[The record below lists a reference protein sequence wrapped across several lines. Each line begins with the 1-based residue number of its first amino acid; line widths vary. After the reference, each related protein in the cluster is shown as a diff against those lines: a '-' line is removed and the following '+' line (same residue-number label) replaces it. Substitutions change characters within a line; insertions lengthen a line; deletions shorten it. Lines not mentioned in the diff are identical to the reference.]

1 VPASRNL
8 SRNQQVLT
16 TGARRLRRWALVP
29 ALVVWPLLAGA
40 SCEKSSAKTPEAAP
54 GDVVQAADN
63 AKGGG
68 TAAPAK
74 TDTTPLPGVDVSKL
88 EGKKLES
95 FYKLVGSLTSPCGKA
110 HSLRTSVTSDI
121 ACKRAPFAARYV
133 SALLEDG
140 ASEDDVKTEYQNKYK
155 QAKTSTFKLD
165 GVPFAGT
172 QGAPITIVE
181 YFDYGCP
188 ACQAFKPRLEEV
200 LQQNEPKVVVYYKQY
215 PLTHAHPDSMS
226 AAQAAIAAH
235 AQGKFK
241 EMHDIL
247 FAKAPK
253 HRKEDVLG
261 YAKEIGL
268 NIPRFEADYA
278 AAEAKVKAEQA
289 EGDAAG
295 VDSTPTIFFNG
306 RRYEG
311 PAYPRYFAL
320 WIEEEIAVN
329 R

>member
-1 VPASRNL
+1 ML
-8 SRNQQVLT
+8 I
-16 TGARRLRRWALVP
+16 P
-29 ALVVWPLLAGA
+29 ALVTWPLLAGA

-68 TAAPAK
+68 PAAAPAK
-74 TDTTPLPGVDVSKL
+74 TDTSPLPGVDISKL
-88 EGKKLES
+88 DEKKQDA
-95 FYKLVGSLTSPCGKA
+95 FYKLAGSLTSPCGKA

-133 SALLEDG
+133 AALLEDG
-140 ASEDDVKTEYQNKYK
+140 ASEDEAKTEYQNKYK
-155 QAKTSTFKLD
+155 QGAKTVSFKLD
-165 GVPFAGT
+165 GAPSSGT
-172 QGAPITIVE
+172 PGAPITLVE
-181 YFDYGCP
+181 FFDYGCP
-188 ACQAFKPRLEEV
+188 ACQAFKARLEEV
-200 LQQNEPKVVVYYKQY
+200 LQQNEPKVIVYYKQY

-226 AAQAAIAAH
+226 AAQAALAAH

-247 FAKAPK
+247 FAKSPK
-253 HRKEDVLG
+253 HRKEDVVG
-261 YAKEIGL
+261 YAKELGL
-268 NIPRFEADYA
+268 NVARFEADYA
-278 AAEAKVKAEQA
+278 AAEAKVKADAA

-295 VDSTPTIFFNG
+295 VDATPTIFFNG
-306 RRYEG
+306 RKFEG